1 MFFEEFAKTA
11 NIELKNMRFLANM
24 LDFSSISLE
33 GRFKIEY
40 FSQTKIIL
48 LFAKQKVFVYGQ
60 NLQIKNLDKTELMI
74 TGNLLCVSSREV
86 TLV

>member
-74 TGNLLCVSSREV
+74 TGNLLCISSREV

>member
-11 NIELKNMRFLANM
+11 NIELKNVRFLANM
-24 LDFSSISLE
+24 LDFYSISLE
-33 GRFKIEY
+33 GRFKIEF

-48 LFAKQKVFVYGQ
+48 SFAKQKVFVYGQ